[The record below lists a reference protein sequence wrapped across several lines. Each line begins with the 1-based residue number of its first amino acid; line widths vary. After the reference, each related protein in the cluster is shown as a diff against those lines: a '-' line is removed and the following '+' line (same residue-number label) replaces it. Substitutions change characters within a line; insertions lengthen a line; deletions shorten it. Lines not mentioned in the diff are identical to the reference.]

1 MKPKILSV
9 RDQIADLIRSD
20 IISGELAPNTK
31 LNEIQLAD
39 RFDVSRG
46 PIRDV
51 ILKLTKEG
59 LLVSKNNV
67 GASVNTP
74 LPSELQK
81 LSIDLR
87 KKIEEYA
94 AKQLAGNLTPEQL
107 ANMDKLIDNMQ
118 EHFERDEYTELTKA
132 DIAFH
137 EYFVEL
143 AGGESLLNLW
153 YPIVIRMRMNYQRIK
168 SSNKLVDEHRDI
180 VNAFREGDAK
190 GAIVAIRKN
199 IK

>member
-31 LNEIQLAD
+31 LNEIQLAE

-74 LPSELQK
+74 LPIELQK

-94 AKQLAGNLTPEQL
+94 AKQLAGHLTPEQL

-118 EHFERDEYTELTKA
+118 EHFEREEYTELTKA

-168 SSNKLVDEHRDI
+168 TSSKLVDEHRDI

-190 GAIVAIRKN
+190 SAIAAIRKN

>member
-31 LNEIQLAD
+31 LNEIQLAE

-94 AKQLAGNLTPEQL
+94 AKQLAGNLTEEQL

-118 EHFERDEYTELTKA
+118 EHFEREEYTELTKA

-168 SSNKLVDEHRDI
+168 TSSKLVDEHRDI
-180 VNAFREGDAK
+180 VNAFRQGDAK
-190 GAIVAIRKN
+190 GAIAAIRKN

>member
-31 LNEIQLAD
+31 LNEIQLAE

-94 AKQLAGNLTPEQL
+94 AKQLAGNLTAEQL

-118 EHFERDEYTELTKA
+118 EHFEREEYTELTKA

-168 SSNKLVDEHRDI
+168 TSSKLVDEHRDI
-180 VNAFREGDAK
+180 VNAFRQGDAK
-190 GAIVAIRKN
+190 GAIAAIRKN

>member
-1 MKPKILSV
+1 M
-9 RDQIADLIRSD
+9 
-20 IISGELAPNTK
+20 
-31 LNEIQLAD
+31 
-39 RFDVSRG
+39 
-46 PIRDV
+46 
-51 ILKLTKEG
+51 
-59 LLVSKNNV
+59 
-67 GASVNTP
+67 
-74 LPSELQK
+74 
-81 LSIDLR
+81 R